1 MAGAEGLEPSARG
14 FGVDVETN
22 HGKQGKAGVARFSR
36 TSPKRKSQKSGAG
49 LVLRGIFVSQTRE
62 KEQENQPRNSQRYGR
77 VNKDKG

>member
-22 HGKQGKAGVARFSR
+22 HGKQGKAE
-36 TSPKRKSQKSGAG
+36 SGAG